1 MGLPVP
7 FPVEWPPP
15 VNRPVWL
22 SSSETLSSRWI
33 CVEFGVLLPLMNR
46 LSLKGSIPQLLDWT
60 SLVISMSKTIPS
72 VECTILVKIMP
83 EDVLV
88 WSSKSRNLWS
98 PQENGLALN
107 LCDSNFPESKWSK
120 VNHLSLEAKLP

>member
-7 FPVEWPPP
+7 FPVEWPSP